1 MAMIIL
7 IIAVISASKSSHIN
21 TETPIFNTEM
31 EIKNTFLLLTAIKR
45 NTIAEKMNKTL
56 VPPKNKTY
64 ELTVETTSFMY
75 GELCKMTR
83 EIFTQIKLVR
93 NIAKQIN
100 KSRISLLSSSS
111 TASLLFPSK
120 LLLIF
125 LFSR

>member
-56 VPPKNKTY
+56 VPPK
-64 ELTVETTSFMY
+64 
-75 GELCKMTR
+75 
-83 EIFTQIKLVR
+83 IKHM
-93 NIAKQIN
+93 N
-100 KSRISLLSSSS
+100 
-111 TASLLFPSK
+111 
-120 LLLIF
+120 LLLKQHHSCMANF
-125 LFSR
+125 VK